1 MRRRRDGGLDDDD
14 AASSSSFIAGRN
26 ETNEKTRGRRAE
38 GHVVLRYVQ
47 NKKRK
52 QSLGKIFPRMHSPL
66 FIQQTQ
72 RRSIL
77 RQKQMRGVDDDASSS
92 SSSSSDEFE
101 DDDANDEN
109 KNKTTTDVLVEEAMR
124 EETRKLKAKLR
135 KEKRS
140 KTTVLPASEGV
151 DVGIV
156 KKEEKETE
164 GASDDDNDAIKSKRA
179 IEDAT
184 RARKRARF
192 VGENNA
198 KQLEEHDFEDEE
210 KEEKEYREGVS
221 SMMETNGNEEVK
233 MDRFDMTNEER
244 EGYFDPETGNY
255 VEYKKEKKLAE
266 DSWIEEM
273 TKEEYEKFKTVKPS
287 SQRLMEAEKAAEED
301 EEMKYDQTE
310 EGTAKLKRRLA
321 ELLEGPTETALRAIK
336 RVGGGSGGAGSNNNK
351 NNKYVSKQQKA
362 STKNAK
368 TKQQEKEKGNKLEG
382 ENKRIFD
389 EITAIASRLVA
400 AGEYGAYTIE
410 KQMLEKSANLVLKLE
425 AKTTYEDAEDD
436 MFADSDDDNDDAVKK
451 AETGAKVEPAKPA
464 TIEAAVDPKTFSI
477 KELKLCLESH
487 GKSIGS
493 GGERIDI
500 EKMCLEVLQSTTA
513 PEGFAYDKATGLY
526 YGEASKMHWHCKADV
541 YKTEDGSWWKFNGKM
556 FEAASE
562 P

>member
-1 MRRRRDGGLDDDD
+1 
-14 AASSSSFIAGRN
+14 
-26 ETNEKTRGRRAE
+26 
-38 GHVVLRYVQ
+38 
-47 NKKRK
+47 
-52 QSLGKIFPRMHSPL
+52 
-66 FIQQTQ
+66 
-72 RRSIL
+72 
-77 RQKQMRGVDDDASSS
+77 MRGGEDDEDDASSS
-92 SSSSSDEFE
+92 SSSSEFE
-101 DDDANDEN
+101 EDEN
-109 KNKTTTDVLVEEAMR
+109 ENNNKTTTDVLVEEAMR

-140 KTTVLPASEGV
+140 KTTVLPKASEV
-151 DVGIV
+151 DVIV
-156 KKEEKETE
+156 EEEEAKETE
-164 GASDDDNDAIKSKRA
+164 GARSDDDDDAIKSKRA

-198 KQLEEHDFEDEE
+198 KQLEEHEEEE

-266 DSWIEEM
+266 DSWIDET

-336 RVGGGSGGAGSNNNK
+336 RVGGGSGGARSNNNK

-382 ENKRIFD
+382 ENKKIFD